1 MITPLEIQN
10 HEFTTKLRGFNPEEV
25 KHFLYA
31 LAEEFENIIEQNHKM
46 ARELAVLR
54 ERIKDMES
62 REKVLKDTLVSA
74 QQIKVDIQENAVKEA
89 ELIVKEAQLKADT
102 LQERARDEVRKVQTH
117 LSDLRRTRND
127 LLAEAEMMVSRFTHF
142 VEAERELANEA
153 DNLMNLSFM
162 KPGSADAA
170 SPARH
175 EPHPFPKVE
184 STPGSQTNDG
194 KRKGAK
200 TGT

>member
-10 HEFTTKLRGFNPEEV
+10 HEFTTRLRGYNPEEV

-31 LAEEFENIIEQNHKM
+31 VAEEFEKLIEQNHQM
-46 ARELAVLR
+46 AQELAISR

-74 QQIKVDIQENAVKEA
+74 QQIKADIQDNAVKEA
-89 ELIVKEAQLKADT
+89 ELIIKEAQLKADS
-102 LQERARDEVRKVQTH
+102 LRERARDDVRQVQTH
-117 LSDLRRTRND
+117 VADLRRTRND

-142 VEAERELANEA
+142 VEAERDIASEA
-153 DNLMNLSFM
+153 DELQKLSFM
-162 KPGSADAA
+162 KPANREEEPDED
-170 SPARH
+170 H
-175 EPHPFPKVE
+175 EEQRLVQFEKDQ
-184 STPGSQTNDG
+184 SGNA

-200 TGT
+200 TGS